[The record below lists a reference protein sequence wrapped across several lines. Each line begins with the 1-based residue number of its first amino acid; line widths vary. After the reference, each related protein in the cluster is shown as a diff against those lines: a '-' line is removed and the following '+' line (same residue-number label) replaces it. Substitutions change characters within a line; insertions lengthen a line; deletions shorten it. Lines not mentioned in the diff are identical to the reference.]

1 MGAMRMASASDRVSA
16 ETKRPDLATGPLG
29 STGAGEEIRTLDPNL
44 GKLTQPGAQ
53 KQKSPILRPGSF
65 KTTGAGEE
73 IRTLDPNLGKV
84 VLYH

>member
-1 MGAMRMASASDRVSA
+1 MLAPWQLTV
-16 ETKRPDLATGPLG
+16 DLSCIWLGPNWKK
-29 STGAGEEIRTLDPNL
+29 TEEIRTLDPNL

-53 KQKSPILRPGSF
+53 KQKSPVLRPGSF
-65 KTTGAGEE
+65 GTTGAGEE